1 VYSSESLN
9 AKRRRKARAA
19 PLIME
24 SMESRH
30 PLDPLIAAADRALRA
45 IFAPAYASRPIPGDP
60 PPGAHSSASPVGGGP
75 SNVPEHTGASP
86 GAAGTRSYTRATPD
100 IAGTHVFTEAGVADD
115 PAYAKAAPGAVA
127 GSARYTQAPQAA
139 AVSSANLSE
148 AERRE
153 SAALMRVNHAGEV
166 AAQALYHGQAL
177 VSRSSATRDMLL
189 KAAHEETDHL
199 AWCET
204 RLKELGSRPSLLN
217 PLWYCG
223 SFVIG
228 ALAASTG
235 DRTSLGFVVETERQ
249 VEGHL
254 DEHLARLPAGDT
266 RSRAILNVMRTD
278 EIGHGAAAKT
288 AGASELPAPVRVLM
302 RHAARVMTT
311 AAYWI

>member
-1 VYSSESLN
+1 
-9 AKRRRKARAA
+9 
-19 PLIME
+19 
-24 SMESRH
+24 MESRH
-30 PLDPLIAAADRALRA
+30 PLDPFIAAADRALRA
-45 IFAPAYASRPIPGDP
+45 VFAPAHASRPVPGDP
-60 PPGAHSSASPVGGGP
+60 P
-75 SNVPEHTGASP
+75 
-86 GAAGTRSYTRATPD
+86 AAAN
-100 IAGTHVFTEAGVADD
+100 
-115 PAYAKAAPGAVA
+115 AAP
-127 GSARYTQAPQAA
+127 
-139 AVSSANLSE
+139 E
-148 AERRE
+148 AERLE

-177 VSRSSATRDMLL
+177 VSRSPATRNMLL
-189 KAAHEETDHL
+189 TAAREEADHL

-204 RLKELGSRPSLLN
+204 RLKELGSRPSVLN

-228 ALAASTG
+228 ALAAATG

-254 DEHLARLPAGDT
+254 DEHLARLPSGDT

-278 EIGHGAAAKT
+278 EIEHGAAAKT

-302 RHAARVMTT
+302 RQAARVMTT